1 MVRKQEIEGYNYNFI
16 SFIYDNEG
24 TPLLLDYLIEY
35 DDEFPDQVQLV
46 FISAFEGDREISYE
60 EAEEFLEPSV
70 IMYRIP

>member
-1 MVRKQEIEGYNYNFI
+1 M
-16 SFIYDNEG
+16 
-24 TPLLLDYLIEY
+24 DYLIEY